1 MTQKK
6 QTDIMIIGGGASG
19 LAAAIAAKRIAPNLQ
34 VCIVERNP
42 RVGKKILATGNG
54 RCNLGNT
61 NPSLTPYHGTLT
73 RLLPEVFAATMDA
86 EAFFQSMGLYCRHE
100 TDGRLYPHSNQAAS
114 VLDAL
119 RLTADQLQIEMFCN
133 CAVLSL
139 LKNAEQF
146 VVETVCGKIKT
157 KAVILAAGGMA
168 APKTGSDGMAF
179 SWLEKLGHGT
189 TTFQPALVAFG
200 TDPELVRPLKGT
212 RIAAKVSAWSG
223 VGKLLGEESGEVQFT
238 ERSLSGICIM
248 NLSAQ
253 CTAENPAV
261 LSLNL
266 LPEYS
271 QEQVI
276 SLLWETYATRTEWT
290 LGNWL
295 TGLFP
300 KKVSVQLLRASHISL
315 SLDAPVYRVTPQDL
329 EQLAV
334 QCQVWQFPVLSRGS
348 WQEAQ
353 VTAGGIPLE
362 EVDPM
367 LQSKMTKGLYFAG
380 EILDLHGD
388 CGGYNLNWAWRSGQF
403 AGQNAARALM
413 DRDQKGA

>member
-1 MTQKK
+1 MAQKR

-19 LAAAIAAKRIAPNLQ
+19 LAAAVVAKRIAPDLQ
-34 VCIVERNP
+34 VCIVERNS

-73 RLLPEVFAATMDA
+73 ELLPEVFAATLDA
-86 EAFFQSMGLYCRHE
+86 ETFFQSMGLCCRHE
-100 TDGRLYPHSNQAAS
+100 ADGRLYPHSNQAAS

-119 RLTADQLQIEMFCN
+119 RLTAEQLQIEILCD

-139 LKNAEQF
+139 WKNAAKF
-146 VVETVCGKIKT
+146 AVETACGIIEAKS
-157 KAVILAAGGMA
+157 VILAVGGMA
-168 APKTGSDGMAF
+168 APRTGSDGMAF
-179 SWLEKLGHGT
+179 SWLKKLGHST
-189 TTFQPALVAFG
+189 PMFLPALVGFG
-200 TDPELVRPLKGT
+200 TNPDLVRPLKGI
-212 RIAAKVSAWSG
+212 RIAAKVSIWSEA
-223 VGKLLGEESGEVQFT
+223 GKLLGEESGEVQFT
-238 ERSLSGICIM
+238 ERSLSGICVM

-253 CTAENPAV
+253 CTVENPSF

-276 SLLWETYATRTEWT
+276 SLLWEIYAARTEWT
-290 LGNWL
+290 LEHWL

-300 KKVSVQLLRASHISL
+300 KKVGVQLLRASHISL
-315 SLDAPVYRVTPQDL
+315 SLDTPVYRVTPQEL

-334 QCQVWQFPVLSRGS
+334 QCQAWQFPVLSRGS

-353 VTAGGIPLE
+353 VTAGGIPLA

-367 LQSKMTKGLYFAG
+367 LQSKMTEGLYFAG

-403 AGQNAARALM
+403 AGQNAACALM
-413 DRDQKGA
+413 EKDQEGA